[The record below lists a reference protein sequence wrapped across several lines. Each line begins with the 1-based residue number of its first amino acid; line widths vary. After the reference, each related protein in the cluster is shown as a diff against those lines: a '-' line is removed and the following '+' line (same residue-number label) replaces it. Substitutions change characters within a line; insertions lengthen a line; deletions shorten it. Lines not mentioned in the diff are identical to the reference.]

1 MGHIPVY
8 LHKDIEGK
16 MLLPAIQGPMFFYK
30 YRTVSKSDGRLLRF
44 RLAPPVSVK
53 RGEKE
58 RDREREREKETN
70 IRIEVF
76 IRVRDMVVG
85 SATKQ
90 ALICQL
96 ARLM

>member
-76 IRVRDMVVG
+76 EFG
-85 SATKQ
+85 TWSW
-90 ALICQL
+90 ALLQSKP
-96 ARLM
+96 